1 MSNTSTMLFSIYEI
15 DGVTEIDNYKS
26 NKNIFITPFSITHFG
41 FGYMTQAFGINY
53 FYGLVLHTIYEFYN
67 YKSYTLQK
75 KWSEDWK
82 GFVSDS
88 MLNGVG
94 DTLFFMI
101 GMFVSKN
108 YNNLY
113 LFIFIFLMI
122 FLFYSP
128 YFQSY
133 FTKRRLEYLKSKD
146 SSSKLKKLTLSSPT
160 YTFNFFI
167 IWIILS
173 LLTFI
178 KLKISNKNFK
188 F

>member
-1 MSNTSTMLFSIYEI
+1 MPNTPDIFFSMYEI

-26 NKNIFITPFSITHFG
+26 NVNIFITPFSITHFG
-41 FGYMTQAFGINY
+41 FGYMAQAFGINY
-53 FYGLVLHTIYEFYN
+53 LYGLVLHSIYEFCN

-82 GFVSDS
+82 GFISDS
-88 MLNGVG
+88 KDNSIG

-101 GMFVSKN
+101 GMFFAKN
-108 YNNLY
+108 YNNFY
-113 LFIFIFLMI
+113 LFIFIFLMV

-133 FTKRRLEYLKSKD
+133 FTKRRLEYIKSKD
-146 SSSKLKKLTLSSPT
+146 NTLNIENKLFSSDKY
-160 YTFNFFI
+160 YTHY
-167 IWIILS
+167 IWAIVS
-173 LLTFI
+173 LVVFI
-178 KLKISNKNFK
+178 KLKITNKSFK